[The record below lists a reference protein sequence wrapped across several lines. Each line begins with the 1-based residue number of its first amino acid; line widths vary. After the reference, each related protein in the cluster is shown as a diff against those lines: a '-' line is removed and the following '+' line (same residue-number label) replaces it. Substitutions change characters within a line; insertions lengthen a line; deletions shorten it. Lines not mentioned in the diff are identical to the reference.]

1 MSSVYKQFTAQ
12 DFATV
17 PFNAH
22 KQYNLNSSSAASNK
36 ITYHSAKWTSE
47 SISLYSS
54 ASSNPYGVFDMYY
67 TGHVS
72 GQDVF
77 MGYLK
82 ASGSDVTWKDLSSY
96 QDDNGDMQQLNASG
110 MQKRQQRHTKC

>member
-36 ITYHSAKWTSE
+36 ITYHNTRWTSE

-54 ASSNPYGVFDMYY
+54 ASSNAYGLFDPINNIKYNQLDNTFY
-67 TGHVS
+67 KN
-72 GQDVF
+72 F
-77 MGYLK
+77 KLE
-82 ASGSDVTWKDLSSY
+82 GSKKIGTFNHKK
-96 QDDNGDMQQLNASG
+96 
-110 MQKRQQRHTKC
+110 QKREL